1 MLKKPKQRNEL
12 TSEEA
17 DLLANRLADRPYG
30 EEKKGQGS
38 ENEMARTTI
47 SLSQSLL
54 REIEDKALFNKRL
67 GIKPKNVSAIIRE
80 ALNKCFY

>member
-17 DLLANRLADRPYG
+17 DLLANRLADRPYE

-47 SLSQSLL
+47 SFSQSLL
-54 REIEDKALFNKRL
+54 REIEYKALFNKRL
-67 GIKPKNVSAIIRE
+67 GIEPKNVSAIIRE
-80 ALNKCFY
+80 VLNKCFY

>member
-30 EEKKGQGS
+30 EEKK
-38 ENEMARTTI
+38 RT
-47 SLSQSLL
+47 
-54 REIEDKALFNKRL
+54 
-67 GIKPKNVSAIIRE
+67 GI
-80 ALNKCFY
+80 

>member
-30 EEKKGQGS
+30 EEKKDRDLKMRWR
-38 ENEMARTTI
+38 E
-47 SLSQSLL
+47 LPYHFL
-54 REIEDKALFNKRL
+54 RVYCEKLK
-67 GIKPKNVSAIIRE
+67 IKPYLTNA
-80 ALNKCFY
+80 